1 MPSVTNSP
9 ICPLFQIPV
18 YTFRISS
25 IIPSVEARRSSHVLI
40 LARFWRIESAIFRR
54 QCTRVLNVIMLS
66 LLTAAALVISHID
79 LTGNNPKNMQ
89 LFNSRI

>member
-54 QCTRVLNVIMLS
+54 QCRRVLNAMLS

-89 LFNSRI
+89 LFNSWI